1 MQQYG
6 NSFFS
11 TPPHLDFQGSQKN
24 FWRAPT
30 LNKAIS
36 DLKEGKKRK
45 RRVQFNTGNWQR
57 FKLHLILA
65 KAVHQS
71 WGEMWIFSSS
81 QMPNYSFFLI
91 LLLRSC
97 QGCTH
102 PSISRHLNTTPET
115 SELCDVGPVLPSPCN
130 LSGTPADDSIW
141 QRAPRA
147 EMMLP
152 LTCRGTTPSRK
163 HLWGCHPALTR
174 QEHALFYG
182 VFKQSYC
189 VTNNS
194 ISFAL
199 GRTQDWIHS
208 LLLTMQWGLP
218 QIAESKWK
226 GMAKR
231 VKRAGCAAQ
240 N

>member
-36 DLKEGKKRK
+36 DLKEKKK
-45 RRVQFNTGNWQR
+45 KKVQFNTGNWQR

-81 QMPNYSFFLI
+81 QMPNYSFLLI

-102 PSISRHLNTTPET
+102 PLSPGIWIPLKKHLNSVTWGLCSHHRVTSQEPLQMTVSDKEHLMLEWCCLLPVEVPLHPERI
-115 SELCDVGPVLPSPCN
+115 
-130 LSGTPADDSIW
+130 SGA
-141 QRAPRA
+141 
-147 EMMLP
+147 
-152 LTCRGTTPSRK
+152 
-163 HLWGCHPALTR
+163 
-174 QEHALFYG
+174 
-182 VFKQSYC
+182 V
-189 VTNNS
+189 
-194 ISFAL
+194 
-199 GRTQDWIHS
+199 S
-208 LLLTMQWGLP
+208 LLSPDRSTPFPMGCLSRATVW
-218 QIAESKWK
+218 QIIASILL
-226 GMAKR
+226 
-231 VKRAGCAAQ
+231 
-240 N
+240 

>member
-11 TPPHLDFQGSQKN
+11 TPLHLDFQGSQKN

-36 DLKEGKKRK
+36 DLKWKKIKKEKKSRA
-45 RRVQFNTGNWQR
+45 QINTGNWQR

-81 QMPNYSFFLI
+81 QMPNYSLLLI

-102 PSISRHLNTTPET
+102 PSISRHLNTTQGT
-115 SELCDVGPVLPSPCN
+115 SEPCDVQPVFLSPCN
-130 LSGTPADDSIW
+130 LPGTPAGDRVW

-147 EMMLP
+147 GMMLP
-152 LTCRGTTPSRK
+152 LTCRGTTPARK
-163 HLWGCHPALTR
+163 DLWCCQPALTT
-174 QEHALFYG
+174 QEHALF
-182 VFKQSYC
+182 
-189 VTNNS
+189 
-194 ISFAL
+194 
-199 GRTQDWIHS
+199 
-208 LLLTMQWGLP
+208 
-218 QIAESKWK
+218 
-226 GMAKR
+226 
-231 VKRAGCAAQ
+231 
-240 N
+240 